1 MPSARA
7 AKRAAR
13 IERAFEV
20 PMFIA
25 ALLVVPVV
33 LIENSSVSHGWR
45 TFAGALNWAIASTR
59 SRR

>member
-1 MPSARA
+1 
-7 AKRAAR
+7 
-13 IERAFEV
+13 
-20 PMFIA
+20 MFIA